1 MRITGSAGT
10 MALSL
15 MYAGAF
21 NPRLTTCSVFGGSGT
36 RTSVL
41 TFQDAAC
48 FGQLS
53 LALRRIATMAT
64 RV

>member
-1 MRITGSAGT
+1 